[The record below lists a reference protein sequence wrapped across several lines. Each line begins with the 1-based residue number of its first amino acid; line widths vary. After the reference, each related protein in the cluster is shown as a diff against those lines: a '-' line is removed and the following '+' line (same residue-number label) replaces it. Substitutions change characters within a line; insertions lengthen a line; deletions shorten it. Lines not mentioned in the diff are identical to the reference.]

1 MANWFPLIINTGSS
15 QIQELPAGQDL
26 DLTSSGISN
35 VATITINSNGNT
47 SIINGGA
54 NATGN
59 IGSASSYFNR
69 LFATATT
76 ALYADLAE
84 NYTSDEDYEAGTVVI
99 FGGEKEITVSTE
111 SADERVAGVIST
123 NPAYLMN
130 SGESGLPVA
139 LRGKVPVK
147 VVGPVTKGDSLV
159 TSTTAGTAMSV
170 GRDRSYAQ
178 AVFAKALETDTN
190 EGIKVIKAVI
200 I

>member
-1 MANWFPLIINTGSS
+1 MATWYPLIINTGSS
-15 QIQELPAGQDL
+15 QIQELPSGQDL
-26 DLTSSGISN
+26 NLTGSNISN
-35 VATITINSNGNT
+35 VATITVNSSGNT

-59 IGSASSYFNR
+59 IGSSTTYFNTA
-69 LFATATT
+69 FVTATT

-84 NYTSDEDYEAGTVVI
+84 KYVADAEYAPGTVVI
-99 FGGEKEITVSTE
+99 FGGEKEITVTTE

-130 SGESGLPVA
+130 SGEAGLPVA
-139 LRGKVPVK
+139 LRGKVPVN
-147 VVGPVTKGDSLV
+147 VVGPVIKGDSLV

-170 GRDRSYAQ
+170 GRNRSYAQ

-190 EGIKVIKAVI
+190 EGIKVIQAVI